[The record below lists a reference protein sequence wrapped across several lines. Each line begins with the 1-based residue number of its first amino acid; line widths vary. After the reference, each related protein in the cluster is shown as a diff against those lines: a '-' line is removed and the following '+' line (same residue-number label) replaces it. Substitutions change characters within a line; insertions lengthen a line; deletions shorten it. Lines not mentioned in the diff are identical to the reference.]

1 MYGAPV
7 SAPRVLRPRIG
18 YWIAAVLVVVAV
30 ACGVA
35 SGLSFSSLSRQVD
48 SFQRVQVPGHGTATF
63 SKPGGYLVYFEGP
76 GFAGLSH
83 TGAVRLSIHNDA
95 SGQQV
100 SLSPLSGK
108 QETYTIGGHSGQ
120 AVASFTIT
128 TPGQYVVNT
137 GTPTNPAPADIA
149 LGPGIG
155 STLAVAIVGL
165 VFGILALVGAVTL
178 GIITAVLRSQRARRL
193 RYTGPSGIP
202 GTPYGEPGPQQPYP
216 GVTPQ
221 QPYGQYPGPAP
232 NDPQQPYGQHPGP
245 APNDPQQPAR

>member
-1 MYGAPV
+1 MA
-7 SAPRVLRPRIG
+7 
-18 YWIAAVLVVVAV
+18 VVVAA
-30 ACGVA
+30 ACGVV
-35 SGLSFSSLSRQVD
+35 SGLSFFSLGRQVG
-48 SFQRVQVPGHGTATF
+48 SFQRVQVPGQGTVTF

-83 TGAVRLSIHNDA
+83 TGTVRVSIHSDA

-120 AVASFTIT
+120 AVASFSIT

-137 GTPTNPAPADIA
+137 GTSTDPAPADIA

-155 STLAVAIVGL
+155 STLAIAIVGL

-178 GIITAVLRSQRARRL
+178 GIITAVLGSRRARRL
-193 RYTGPSGIP
+193 RYAGPPGIP
-202 GTPYGEPGPQQPYP
+202 GTPYGGPGPQQPYP
-216 GVTPQ
+216 GATPAVQQ

-232 NDPQQPYGQHPGP
+232 NDPQQP
-245 APNDPQQPAR
+245 AR